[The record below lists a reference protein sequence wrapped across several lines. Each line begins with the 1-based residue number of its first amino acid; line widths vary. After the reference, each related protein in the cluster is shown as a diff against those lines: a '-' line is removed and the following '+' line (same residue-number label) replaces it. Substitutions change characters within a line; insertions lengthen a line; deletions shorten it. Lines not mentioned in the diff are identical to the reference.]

1 MVGVYYTHVGC
12 GTIRDAKT
20 GLFSRALG
28 MNRKAKSTAL
38 HPVERQNLLYPANLL
53 NLKDR
58 DLAERVGFVPD
69 EPAPLNGLGRIGTA
83 RNRQIL

>member
-1 MVGVYYTHVGC
+1 MAWWVLYYTHVGC

-38 HPVERQNLLYPANLL
+38 HPVERQNPLRLSKLLI
-53 NLKDR
+53 LKDLG
-58 DLAERVGFVPD
+58 LAERVGFEPD
-69 EPAPLNGLGRIGTA
+69 HLL
-83 RNRQIL
+83 